1 MLDECKYN
9 SPVGQL
15 SLIKENEKLVSISFL
30 GHSSPGLKLVKSKK
44 FREIIEQLN
53 EYFFEGRRVFEIEY
67 ELSSSRFRS
76 RVHEEMLNIP
86 YGESI
91 TYSDLAC
98 KVKKPKAYRAVGT
111 ACGKNPLPLIIP
123 CHRVKSKTGLGG
135 FTGGLNIKRFLL
147 QLESN

>member
-30 GHSSPGLKLVKSKK
+30 GHSSSGLKLVKSKK

-76 RVHEEMLNIP
+76 RVYEEMLNIP

>member
-30 GHSSPGLKLVKSKK
+30 GHPSPGLKTVKSKK

-76 RVHEEMLNIP
+76 RVYEEMLNIP

-98 KVKKPKAYRAVGT
+98 NLKKPKAYRAVGT